1 MRSCGGEASIFLV
14 SALNVMLSI
23 YDELNLFD
31 EEFYLEV
38 QNDEILIT
46 GRKGEFIEYKCPKT
60 PKDKARLIQQE
71 FFHTKKDIIENNL
84 FGVDINPNSCEIT
97 KLRLWIEL

>member
-1 MRSCGGEASIFLV
+1 MRSCGGKWAFLV

-46 GRKGEFIEYKCPKT
+46 GRKGEFIEYKRPST
-60 PKDKARLIQQE
+60 PKDKTHLIQQE
-71 FFHTKKDIIENNL
+71 LFHTKKT
-84 FGVDINPNSCEIT
+84 S
-97 KLRLWIEL
+97 